1 MRNNLDRHL
10 SAVRN
15 LGILAHVDAGK
26 TTVTERILYAT
37 GTTHKRGEVH
47 DGTTITDFD
56 PQERDRGITIFAA
69 AVSCDWDGHRINLID
84 TPGHVDFADEVGRSL
99 RVLDGAVAV
108 FDAVA
113 GVEPQSESVWRQ
125 ADRHGVPRIAF
136 VNKLDRVGADLDTA
150 VASIRERLHPV
161 PLVVQLPIGTENA
174 FTGVVDLLRM
184 RALTWND
191 GSDTAAETVVEAV
204 VEAVVPEELR
214 EEALRRRRMLEE
226 AVAERHP
233 AALEEFCDRET
244 LSADTLSRALR
255 DLTRTGDGVV
265 VLCGSAYRN
274 RGIEPLLD
282 AVVAYLPSPLDVP
295 PVCGMRD
302 GVDGMRHADGEMH
315 KAVNDMQE
323 SVDRMQDGADD
334 VQGGVDRMQ
343 DGADDVQGGVDRMQD
358 GADDVQGGV
367 DRMQDGADDVQ
378 GGVDR
383 MQDVVGEQRAA
394 DPAAPFAALAF
405 KVSATPTGRLT
416 YLRVYS
422 GTIEK
427 GDAVWESGARRTER
441 IGRILS
447 VQADRHA
454 QLERAVAGDIVAV
467 VGLKSARAGSTLCA
481 PGAPIVL
488 EPPGVPEPVVSVAV
502 EALASTDA
510 DRLASAL
517 ARLAEEDPS
526 LVVRTDPETGQTV
539 LSGMGELHLEVAV
552 EKVRRGLGVEVN
564 VGRPRVTYRET
575 VARGVSGLV
584 FRHVKQDGGAGQ
596 FAQVVLDV
604 EPLGAAGVGSAGGA
618 EGSGGDTEIGAESGF
633 VFRSAVVGGR
643 VPQEY
648 VRAVEA
654 GCRDALAEGPL
665 GGHPV
670 TGLRVTLT
678 DGATHVKDSSEMAF
692 RTAGRLGLREA
703 LRGCAMVL
711 LEPVVEVTVTVPQDA
726 VGGVLGDLA
735 ARRGRVT
742 DSTVRGGSAVVTA
755 TVPLAELFGYATRLR
770 SRTQGRGT
778 FSARPTGYAP
788 APASAATPGAA
799 TMK

>member
-1 MRNNLDRHL
+1 MRTNNPNPL
-10 SAVRN
+10 AVVRN

-26 TTVTERILYAT
+26 TTVTERILFAT

-47 DGTTITDFD
+47 DGTTVTDFD

-69 AVSCDWDGHRINLID
+69 AVSCAWDGHRLNLID
-84 TPGHVDFADEVGRSL
+84 TPGHVDFADEVERSL

-136 VNKLDRVGADLDTA
+136 VNKLDRAGADLDTA
-150 VASIRERLHPV
+150 VESIRRRLHPV
-161 PLVVQLPIGTENA
+161 PLVVQLPIGSESG

-184 RALTWND
+184 RALTWTD
-191 GSDTAAETVVEAV
+191 SGEAV
-204 VEAVVPEELR
+204 EEGPVPAELR
-214 EEALRRRRMLEE
+214 EEALKRRRLLEE

-244 LSADTLSRALR
+244 LSAGTLAAALR
-255 DLTRTGDGVV
+255 DLTRSGDGVV

-295 PVCGMRD
+295 AVRGE
-302 GVDGMRHADGEMH
+302 DGE
-315 KAVNDMQE
+315 E
-323 SVDRMQDGADD
+323 RPC
-334 VQGGVDRMQ
+334 
-343 DGADDVQGGVDRMQD
+343 
-358 GADDVQGGV
+358 
-367 DRMQDGADDVQ
+367 
-378 GGVDR
+378 
-383 MQDVVGEQRAA
+383 
-394 DPAAPFAALAF
+394 DPSAPFAALAF
-405 KVSATPTGRLT
+405 KVNATATGRLT
-416 YLRVYS
+416 YVRVYS

-427 GDAVWESGARRTER
+427 GTTVWDAGARRTER
-441 IGRILS
+441 VGRILR

-467 VGLKSARAGSTLCA
+467 VGLKSARAGATLCTPEA
-481 PGAPIVL
+481 PLVL
-488 EPPGVPEPVVSVAV
+488 EPPGAAEPVVSVAV
-502 EALASTDA
+502 EPQRSVDT

-526 LVVRTDPETGQTV
+526 LVVRTDAETGQTL

-552 EKVRRGLGVEVN
+552 EKVRREHALVLN
-564 VGRPRVTYRET
+564 VGRPRVSYRET
-575 VARGVSGLV
+575 VGRGVSGLV
-584 FRHVKQDGGAGQ
+584 HRHVKQDGGAGQ
-596 FAQVVLDV
+596 FAHVVLDV
-604 EPLGAAGVGSAGGA
+604 EPA
-618 EGSGGDTEIGAESGF
+618 EEGF

-678 DGATHVKDSSEMAF
+678 DGSTHVKDSSDTAF
-692 RTAGRLGLREA
+692 RTAGRFGLREA
-703 LRGCAMVL
+703 LRACAMVL
-711 LEPVVEVTVTVPQDA
+711 LEPVAEVTVTVPEDA
-726 VGGVLGDLA
+726 VGTVLGDLA
-735 ARRGRVT
+735 ARRGRVSGSAT
-742 DSTVRGGSAVVTA
+742 RGGSAVVTA

-778 FSARPTGYAP
+778 FTARPTGYAP
-788 APASAATPGAA
+788 APAVTSAR
-799 TMK
+799 

>member
-1 MRNNLDRHL
+1 MRTHTSHPLA
-10 SAVRN
+10 AVRN

-26 TTVTERILYAT
+26 TTVTERILFAT

-47 DGTTITDFD
+47 DGTTVTDFD

-69 AVSCDWDGHRINLID
+69 AVSCAWDGHRLNLID
-84 TPGHVDFADEVGRSL
+84 TPGHVDFADEVERSL

-136 VNKLDRVGADLDTA
+136 VNKLDRAGADLDAA
-150 VASIRERLHPV
+150 VESIRRRLHPA
-161 PLVVQLPIGTENA
+161 PLVVQLPIGSEDG
-174 FTGVVDLLRM
+174 FTGVVDLVRM
-184 RALTWND
+184 RALTWSDSGEAAQD
-191 GSDTAAETVVEAV
+191 GPVPAA
-204 VEAVVPEELR
+204 LR
-214 EEALRRRRMLEE
+214 GEALKRRRLLEE

-244 LSADTLSRALR
+244 LSADTLTAALR
-255 DLTRTGDGVV
+255 DLTHSGDGVV

-295 PVCGMRD
+295 AVR
-302 GVDGMRHADGEMH
+302 GVNGE
-315 KAVNDMQE
+315 E
-323 SVDRMQDGADD
+323 
-334 VQGGVDRMQ
+334 
-343 DGADDVQGGVDRMQD
+343 
-358 GADDVQGGV
+358 
-367 DRMQDGADDVQ
+367 
-378 GGVDR
+378 
-383 MQDVVGEQRAA
+383 RAG
-394 DPAAPFAALAF
+394 DPAAPLAALAF
-405 KVSATPTGRLT
+405 KVNATATGRLT
-416 YLRVYS
+416 YVRVYS

-427 GDAVWESGARRTER
+427 GATVWDAGTRRTER
-441 IGRILS
+441 VGRILR

-454 QLERAVAGDIVAV
+454 PLERAVAGDIVAV

-481 PGAPIVL
+481 PDAPLVL
-488 EPPGVPEPVVSVAV
+488 EPPSTAEPVVSVAV
-502 EALASTDA
+502 EAGRSVDT

-526 LVVRTDPETGQTV
+526 LVVRTDAETGQTL

-552 EKVRRGLGVEVN
+552 EKVRREHGLSLN
-564 VGRPRVTYRET
+564 VGRPKVSYRET
-575 VARGVSGLV
+575 VGHGVSGLAY
-584 FRHVKQDGGAGQ
+584 RHVKQDGGAGQ
-596 FAQVVLDV
+596 FAHVVLDV
-604 EPLGAAGVGSAGGA
+604 EPLEAAF
-618 EGSGGDTEIGAESGF
+618 E
-633 VFRSAVVGGR
+633 FRSTVVGGR

-678 DGATHVKDSSEMAF
+678 DGSTHVKDSSDTAF
-692 RTAGRLGLREA
+692 RTAGRFGLREA
-703 LRGCAMVL
+703 LRACAMVL
-711 LEPVVEVTVTVPQDA
+711 LEPVVEVTVTVPEDA
-726 VGGVLGDLA
+726 VGAVLGDLA
-735 ARRGRVT
+735 ARRGRVSGSAT
-742 DSTVRGGSAVVTA
+742 RGGSAVVTA
-755 TVPLAELFGYATRLR
+755 TVPMAELFGYATRLR

-778 FSARPTGYAP
+778 FTARPTGYAP
-788 APASAATPGAA
+788 APAVTSAR
-799 TMK
+799 

>member
-1 MRNNLDRHL
+1 MRINRNPL
-10 SAVRN
+10 AVVRN

-47 DGTTITDFD
+47 DGTTVTDFD
-56 PQERDRGITIFAA
+56 PQERDRGITIFSA
-69 AVSCDWDGHRINLID
+69 AVSCAWDGHRINLID
-84 TPGHVDFADEVGRSL
+84 TPGHVDFADEVERAL

-136 VNKLDRVGADLDTA
+136 VNKMDRAGADLDAA
-150 VASIRERLHPV
+150 VASIRERLHPA
-161 PLVVQLPIGTENA
+161 PLVVQMPVGAEDT
-174 FTGVVDLLRM
+174 FTGVVDLVRL
-184 RALTWND
+184 RALLWSD
-191 GSDTAAETVVEAV
+191 GDAC
-204 VEAVVPEELR
+204 
-214 EEALRRRRMLEE
+214 EEAPVPDDLRAEARARRRALEE
-226 AVAERHP
+226 AVAELHP
-233 AALEEFCDRET
+233 GALEEFCDTGTLGERT
-244 LSADTLSRALR
+244 LSSALR
-255 DLTRTGDGVV
+255 DLTRDGDGVV

-274 RGIEPLLD
+274 RGVEPLLD
-282 AVVAYLPSPLDVP
+282 AVVAYLPSPLDVL
-295 PVCGMRD
+295 PVRGTD
-302 GVDGMRHADGEMH
+302 DGEE
-315 KAVNDMQE
+315 QE
-323 SVDRMQDGADD
+323 RP
-334 VQGGVDRMQ
+334 
-343 DGADDVQGGVDRMQD
+343 
-358 GADDVQGGV
+358 
-367 DRMQDGADDVQ
+367 
-378 GGVDR
+378 
-383 MQDVVGEQRAA
+383 A
-394 DPAAPFAALAF
+394 DPAAPPAALAF
-405 KVSATPTGRLT
+405 KVHATPTGRLT
-416 YLRVYS
+416 YLRIYS

-427 GDAVWESGARRTER
+427 GDTLWDASARRTER
-441 IGRILS
+441 IGRILR

-454 QLERAVAGDIVAV
+454 PLDRAVAGDIVAV

-481 PGAPIVL
+481 PDAPLVL

-502 EALASTDA
+502 ESRRTGDT
-510 DRLASAL
+510 DRLASGL
-517 ARLAEEDPS
+517 ARLTEEDPS

-552 EKVRRGLGVEVN
+552 EKLRRELGVDVN
-564 VGRPRVTYRET
+564 IGRPRVSYRET
-575 VARGVSGLV
+575 VGRGVSGLV

-596 FAQVVLDV
+596 FAHVVLDV
-604 EPLGAAGVGSAGGA
+604 EPYEA
-618 EGSGGDTEIGAESGF
+618 GF

-678 DGATHVKDSSEMAF
+678 DGATHVKDSSDTAF

-703 LRGCAMVL
+703 LRACAMVL
-711 LEPVVEVTVTVPQDA
+711 LEPVVEVTVTVPEDA

-742 DSTVRGGSAVVTA
+742 GSVTRASAAVVTA

-770 SRTQGRGT
+770 SRTQWRGT
-778 FSARPTGYAP
+778 FTARPTGYAP
-788 APASAATPGAA
+788 APVATPAR
-799 TMK
+799 

>member
-1 MRNNLDRHL
+1 MRTSTNPLTT
-10 SAVRN
+10 VRN

-26 TTVTERILYAT
+26 TTVTERILYTT
-37 GTTHKRGEVH
+37 GTTYKRGEVH
-47 DGTTITDFD
+47 DGTTVTDFD

-69 AVSCDWDGHRINLID
+69 AVSCSWDGHRINLID
-84 TPGHVDFADEVGRSL
+84 TPGHVDFADEVERSL

-125 ADRHGVPRIAF
+125 ADRHGVPRIVF
-136 VNKLDRVGADLDTA
+136 VNKMDRAGADLDTA

-161 PLVVQLPIGTENA
+161 PLVTQLPIGTEDG

-184 RALTWND
+184 RALVWAD
-191 GSDTAAETVVEAV
+191 GADT
-204 VEAVVPEELR
+204 PEEGPVPDALS
-214 EEALRRRRMLEE
+214 EEAARRRRLLEE

-244 LSADTLSRALR
+244 LTAATLAGALR

-274 RGIEPLLD
+274 RGVEPLLD

-295 PVCGMRD
+295 
-302 GVDGMRHADGEMH
+302 
-315 KAVNDMQE
+315 
-323 SVDRMQDGADD
+323 SVRGTHDGADEE
-334 VQGGVDRMQ
+334 RP
-343 DGADDVQGGVDRMQD
+343 
-358 GADDVQGGV
+358 
-367 DRMQDGADDVQ
+367 
-378 GGVDR
+378 
-383 MQDVVGEQRAA
+383 A
-394 DPAAPFAALAF
+394 DPAAPMAALAF
-405 KVSATPTGRLT
+405 KVNATPTGRLT

-427 GDAVWESGARRTER
+427 GDTVRDAGTGRTER
-441 IGRILS
+441 VGRLLR
-447 VQADRHA
+447 VRADRHDP
-454 QLERAVAGDIVAV
+454 LERAVAGDIVAV
-467 VGLKSARAGSTLCA
+467 IGLKGARAGSTLCA
-481 PGAPIVL
+481 PDAPLVL
-488 EPPGVPEPVVSVAV
+488 EPPGVAEPVVHVAV
-502 EALASTDA
+502 EARRATDT

-517 ARLAEEDPS
+517 ARLTEEDPS
-526 LVVRTDPETGQTV
+526 LAVRTDPQTGQTV

-552 EKVRRGLGVEVN
+552 ERVRREHGLEVT
-564 VGRPRVTYRET
+564 VGRPGVAYRET
-575 VARGVSGLV
+575 VGAGVTGFV
-584 FRHVKQDGGAGQ
+584 HRHVKQDGGAGQ
-596 FAQVVLDV
+596 FAHIVLDV
-604 EPLGAAGVGSAGGA
+604 EAREEGGF
-618 EGSGGDTEIGAESGF
+618 E
-633 VFRSAVVGGR
+633 FRSTVVGGR
-643 VPQEY
+643 VPQEF

-678 DGATHVKDSSEMAF
+678 DGQTHVKDSSDTAF
-692 RTAGRLGLREA
+692 RTAGRFGLRDA
-703 LRGCAMVL
+703 LRASRMVL
-711 LEPVVEVTVTVPQDA
+711 LEPVVEVTVTVPEDA

-742 DSTVRGGSAVVTA
+742 GSETRGGAAVVTA

-778 FSARPTGYAP
+778 FTARPTGYAP
-788 APASAATPGAA
+788 APAEAPAR
-799 TMK
+799 

>member
-1 MRNNLDRHL
+1 MRTHRSPL
-10 SAVRN
+10 AVVRN

-26 TTVTERILYAT
+26 TTVTERILFAT

-47 DGTTITDFD
+47 DGTTVTDFD
-56 PQERDRGITIFAA
+56 PQERDRGITIFSA
-69 AVSCDWDGHRINLID
+69 AVSCSWDGHRINLID
-84 TPGHVDFADEVGRSL
+84 TPGHVDFADEVERAL

-136 VNKLDRVGADLDTA
+136 VNKMDRAGADLDAA
-150 VASIRERLHPV
+150 VASIRERLHPA
-161 PLVVQLPIGTENA
+161 PLVVQLPVGAEDA
-174 FTGVVDLLRM
+174 FTGVVDLVRM
-184 RALTWND
+184 RALLWPGGDALEDAPVPD
-191 GSDTAAETVVEAV
+191 GLRNEA
-204 VEAVVPEELR
+204 R
-214 EEALRRRRMLEE
+214 TRRRALEE
-226 AVAERHP
+226 AVAELHP
-233 AALEEFCDRET
+233 GALEEFCDTGT
-244 LSADTLSRALR
+244 LGERTLASALR
-255 DLTRTGDGVV
+255 DLTRSGDGVV

-274 RGIEPLLD
+274 RGVEPLLD

-295 PVCGMRD
+295 PVRGTHR
-302 GVDGMRHADGEMH
+302 GE
-315 KAVNDMQE
+315 
-323 SVDRMQDGADD
+323 
-334 VQGGVDRMQ
+334 
-343 DGADDVQGGVDRMQD
+343 
-358 GADDVQGGV
+358 
-367 DRMQDGADDVQ
+367 
-378 GGVDR
+378 
-383 MQDVVGEQRAA
+383 EQYRPA
-394 DPAAPFAALAF
+394 DPDAPPAALAF
-405 KVSATPTGRLT
+405 KVHATATGRLT
-416 YLRVYS
+416 YLRIYS

-427 GDAVWESGARRTER
+427 GDTLWDASAGRTER
-441 IGRILS
+441 IGRILR

-454 QLERAVAGDIVAV
+454 PLDRAVAGDIVAV

-481 PGAPIVL
+481 PDAPLVL

-502 EALASTDA
+502 ESRGAGDT
-510 DRLASAL
+510 DRLASGL
-517 ARLAEEDPS
+517 ARLTEEDPS
-526 LVVRTDPETGQTV
+526 LVVRTDPETGQTL

-552 EKVRRGLGVEVN
+552 EKLRRDLGLEVN
-564 VGRPRVTYRET
+564 VGRPRVSYRET
-575 VARGVSGLV
+575 VGRGVSGLV

-596 FAQVVLDV
+596 FAHVVLDV
-604 EPLGAAGVGSAGGA
+604 EPYEEGGF
-618 EGSGGDTEIGAESGF
+618 D
-633 VFRSAVVGGR
+633 FRSAVVGGR

-678 DGATHVKDSSEMAF
+678 DGATHVKDSSDTAF

-703 LRGCAMVL
+703 LRACAMVL
-711 LEPVVEVTVTVPQDA
+711 LEPVAEVTVTVPEDA

-742 DSTVRGGSAVVTA
+742 GSATRAGAAVVTA

-778 FSARPTGYAP
+778 FTSRPTGYAP
-788 APASAATPGAA
+788 APAVATPVR
-799 TMK
+799 